1 MTIFIPLLFICIN
14 ANCQFMQSTG
24 FYRTEELCMADL
36 EKQKQRM
43 RDLVKQAGQGSIEI
57 LEGTCVD
64 VEIKNGKMVSL

>member
-1 MTIFIPLLFICIN
+1 
-14 ANCQFMQSTG
+14 
-24 FYRTEELCMADL
+24 MADL

-43 RDLVKQAGQGSIEI
+43 RDLVKQAGQGRIET